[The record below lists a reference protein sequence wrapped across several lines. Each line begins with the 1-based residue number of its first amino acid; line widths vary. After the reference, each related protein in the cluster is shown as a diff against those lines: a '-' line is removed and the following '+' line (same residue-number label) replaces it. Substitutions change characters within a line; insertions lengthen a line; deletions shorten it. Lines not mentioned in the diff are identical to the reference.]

1 MPSTAI
7 IIPCYN
13 EEARLNPSGFTSFLE
28 AHPSLTLVFVNDGS
42 KDNTAGLIDKMQ
54 TEAPSRIRTLHLDSN
69 QGKAVAVSEGIA
81 FCLSPSAGTF
91 DFIGYLDADLS
102 VSLDEMERIGAVASD
117 NGLDYAYGSRIQKL
131 NTTINR
137 SFFRH
142 IMGRII
148 ATIVDRHFRLGIYDT
163 QCGAKLFNTDL
174 AKVITGK
181 KFVTRWL
188 FDIEI
193 SLRIRN
199 ERPGAKGDEIPL
211 RTWNSQKGS
220 KITLLQT
227 PTVIRD
233 LIRLFKNYPGK
244 STQK

>member
-13 EEARLNPSGFTSFLE
+13 EEARLDPSGFTGFLE

-42 KDNTAGLIDKMQ
+42 KDNTAGLIDKMK
-54 TEAPSRIRTLHLDSN
+54 TEAPSRILALHLDRN
-69 QGKAVAVSEGIA
+69 QGKAVAVSEGIS
-81 FCLSPSAGTF
+81 FCLSPASGTF

-102 VSLDEMERIGAVASD
+102 VSLDEMERICRIATDS
-117 NGLDYAYGSRIQKL
+117 GLDYAYGSRIQKL

-148 ATIVDRHFRLGIYDT
+148 ATIVDKRFRLGIYDT
-163 QCGAKLFNTDL
+163 QCGAKLFSTDL

-181 KFVTRWL
+181 KFFTKWL

-211 RTWNSQKGS
+211 HTWNSQKGS

-244 STQK
+244 PTQK